1 MKVMLRTT
9 SYFPIIASNLR
20 ALNDWH
26 KIICIIRILSRSIAI
41 NVNMDSHI
49 KRALNDLSATT
60 HRSRIPLSNRSNV
73 KTRTRQRSPES
84 LWDRKDSSESQPS
97 PHNSIYDAAWASES
111 GDVVRSPYQTPDPAL
126 VPMTPTKTK
135 RPMTPASQSSLI
147 DLNADSPLSRLEQTA
162 STSTFDTQ
170 FLYGHGTEL
179 APIAEQ
185 RSIAT
190 LRTMATKSSI
200 AGSNM
205 SPLLKHQPSG
215 LSNNS
220 SLTRHENSISS
231 AQNTPPRR
239 ALRRRI
245 SISLDDISPSPAAST
260 PRRTSNGSR
269 RISGEASEPGV
280 SSAVDGPNPPSLG
293 VRIPRLRMVGKQHS
307 PPSISTVD
315 GANIHAYPQKPLYPP
330 HQAPATPVAYAEW
343 LTANR
348 GRVSHHYPGAH
359 PSTVFIEQPFRGLRS
374 GHGNLETHPFVRGTG
389 MSGVRR
395 PAPGPR
401 SATFEGLLGAG
412 RVDGDVSSVRGVRGL
427 RVRGDNVETCL
438 GGQCCDVHMPQEPSE
453 LWVCKACG
461 RPADQRWS
469 LLSTL
474 IGSGAGARRGDEW
487 CSRCC
492 WRKMVYLW
500 CFCEPL
506 GDSDGT

>member
-1 MKVMLRTT
+1 
-9 SYFPIIASNLR
+9 
-20 ALNDWH
+20 
-26 KIICIIRILSRSIAI
+26 
-41 NVNMDSHI
+41 MDNNI
-49 KRALNDLSATT
+49 KRALNDISATT
-60 HRSRIPLSNRSNV
+60 YRSRLPLSNRSNAT
-73 KTRTRQRSPES
+73 KAFARQCSPEA

-97 PHNSIYDAAWASES
+97 SHNSIYDAAWASDP
-111 GDVVRSPYQTPDPAL
+111 GDVRSPYQTPDPAL
-126 VPMTPTKTK
+126 VPMTPTKTN
-135 RPMTPASQSSLI
+135 RPMTPTSQSSLI
-147 DLNADSPLSRLEQTA
+147 DLNADSPLSRLEQSA

-190 LRTMATKSSI
+190 LRTMATKSSL

-205 SPLLKHQPSG
+205 SPLLRHQPSG
-215 LSNNS
+215 LSNS
-220 SLTRHENSISS
+220 SKNTRHENSISSS

-245 SISLDDISPSPAAST
+245 SFSLDDITPSSALST

-269 RISGEASEPGV
+269 RISGEVSEPGG
-280 SSAVDGPNPPSLG
+280 SSAVDGPNQTG
-293 VRIPRLRMVGKQHS
+293 FVARIPRLRTIGKRHS
-307 PPSISTVD
+307 PPSIETVD
-315 GANIHAYPQKPLYPP
+315 INIHAYPQKPLYPP
-330 HQAPATPVAYAEW
+330 HQAPTTPVAYAEW

-348 GRVSHHYPGAH
+348 GRISHHYPGAH
-359 PSTVFIEQPFRGLRS
+359 LSTVFMEQPFRGVRS
-374 GHGNLETHPFVRGTG
+374 GHGNLETHPFVRSTG
-389 MSGVRR
+389 MGARR

-401 SATFEGLLGAG
+401 SATFEGLLGGGCA
-412 RVDGDVSSVRGVRGL
+412 DGDASSVRGVRGL

-438 GGQCCDVHMPQEPSE
+438 GGQCCDIQTPRERE

-474 IGSGAGARRGDEW
+474 IGSGAGGRRGDEW

-506 GDSDGT
+506 GDSDGR